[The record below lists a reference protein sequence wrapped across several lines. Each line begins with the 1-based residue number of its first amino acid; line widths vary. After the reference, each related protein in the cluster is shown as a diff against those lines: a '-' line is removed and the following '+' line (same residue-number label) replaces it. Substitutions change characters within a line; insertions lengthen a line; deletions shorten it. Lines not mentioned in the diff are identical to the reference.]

1 MASQYYNH
9 STLSPI
15 DSSAPCQNSY
25 VIVIGDG
32 QWSGHSTAAR
42 TIRNLKNKGI
52 KTFTVAYGGGISGS
66 GLNNFRNMAREGGT
80 NDVIIANTTASLKTQ
95 LKAAISQIIASRLSF
110 TAPAISATVTSG
122 GSFFQAQFDYQQNK
136 EWKGTIKRLA
146 ISGAGI
152 LDANDS
158 NNWSA
163 SEMLASL
170 IAEKY
175 GQNFQE

>member
-1 MASQYYNH
+1 MHSRDCLQVRVHKGGAARINSIVSRVNPGGGTYAVDFANMASQYYNH

-66 GLNNFRNMAREGGT
+66 GLNNFRNMARE
-80 NDVIIANTTASLKTQ
+80 
-95 LKAAISQIIASRLSF
+95 
-110 TAPAISATVTSG
+110 
-122 GSFFQAQFDYQQNK
+122 K
-136 EWKGTIKRLA
+136 EELMT
-146 ISGAGI
+146 
-152 LDANDS
+152 
-158 NNWSA
+158 
-163 SEMLASL
+163 
-170 IAEKY
+170 
-175 GQNFQE
+175 

>member
-1 MASQYYNH
+1 
-9 STLSPI
+9 
-15 DSSAPCQNSY
+15 
-25 VIVIGDG
+25 
-32 QWSGHSTAAR
+32 
-42 TIRNLKNKGI
+42 
-52 KTFTVAYGGGISGS
+52 
-66 GLNNFRNMAREGGT
+66 MAREGGT

-163 SEMLASL
+163 SEMLASPDSRKIWTEL
-170 IAEKY
+170 PGVDY
-175 GQNFQE
+175 TTDYNNFVEGNFRQIDSYLT